1 MRQEDRNEVAKGKC
15 TQPSNRRNWKSEI
28 ERQTKENQTEE
39 SHRATE
45 PHRQKP
51 RQTWRHT
58 DRTDRLCAKKE
69 LRKAGLVGGR
79 LRDWK
84 GSWERGSCEGREE
97 MAWSLCRVLACQIS
111 WCLRHCSA
119 CSESFLSAWKSGSC
133 LYIVLTVRNLPLV
146 PTTATPR
153 EHWTWEPSFSSLSPS
168 VLFSISPWPYNSKC
182 SWLYMWRHIWSR
194 IGKLQTA
201 VWSWSGD
208 GVAVNTAFGRD
219 SKAFSPRTLL
229 TILNV
234 CLEVHSTET
243 ATLQYS
249 IIITEKPDYTGKWGK
264 SLIRIEFDTSLR
276 VRRPQRQCPGFTGKP
291 WFQPDYVW
299 LIVSTHNSI

>member
-15 TQPSNRRNWKSEI
+15 TQPLNRRNWKSEI
-28 ERQTKENQTEE
+28 VRQTKENQTEE

-45 PHRQKP
+45 PHRSP
-51 RQTWRHT
+51 GRRGDRQTSPIGCVSRRNWEKQGWWEEGWET
-58 DRTDRLCAKKE
+58 
-69 LRKAGLVGGR
+69 RKTP
-79 LRDWK
+79 
-84 GSWERGSCEGREE
+84 GREGVVKVGRRWPDHSVE
-97 MAWSLCRVLACQIS
+97 FWPVRFHDASGTVQCVQNHFSLLENQGVVCTLYCKKS
-111 WCLRHCSA
+111 PTCSDDRDPQRA
-119 CSESFLSAWKSGSC
+119 LDMRTLVFLS
-133 LYIVLTVRNLPLV
+133 LTFCPLLNFPLALQIQV
-146 PTTATPR
+146 QLT
-153 EHWTWEPSFSSLSPS
+153 F
-168 VLFSISPWPYNSKC
+168 
-182 SWLYMWRHIWSR
+182 MWRHIWSR

-208 GVAVNTAFGRD
+208 GVAVNTTFGGD

-276 VRRPQRQCPGFTGKP
+276 VRRPQRQCPGSTGKP
-291 WFQPDYVW
+291 WFQPDYMYGW
-299 LIVSTHNSI
+299 